1 MSKFDKLNEF
11 LEGELP
17 SSEEQSLFND
27 IASDDK
33 LRGEFKNLLAI
44 GAAVKNNKKAFV
56 KNDKTKKAVFA
67 SLGLSIPVADAVT
80 TAAGSA
86 GAGAA
91 IGYGAKSLFTIGAL
105 SAVATALVMWFM
117 MEPDGDFLKQN
128 TISNEFTQPNLV
140 IELPEEGAAVSNSE
154 YAVVS
159 SRSVDESNIESKN
172 YKALYFSELENNRSL
187 KQSLVQYKGTVSRQ
201 AEEISGYK
209 NDIALLNSEIVDL
222 RQSYKEQ
229 SERSLTN
236 MNALESDLISEMD
249 NLHTEISSQSELISN
264 YENQLKTMNT
274 SAINSDDME
283 IIPMTNRFNNSKWS
297 AEWRGSQTFE
307 MTDVDYSSG
316 NVSQFNNNAVAV
328 MYNFDNGFSFGTEL
342 RQETFQLEFNGD
354 DQNGINYNYTQ
365 EPNFTSLS
373 VFGRQRFDIS
383 QTIDPFAQLTLGGN
397 KIGIVGRAMGGV
409 VYSPYDYLNL
419 TFGLEYNYMSYQYQG
434 VRFGSGKIG
443 VNYGVNIQF

>member
-1 MSKFDKLNEF
+1 
-11 LEGELP
+11 
-17 SSEEQSLFND
+17 
-27 IASDDK
+27 
-33 LRGEFKNLLAI
+33 
-44 GAAVKNNKKAFV
+44 
-56 KNDKTKKAVFA
+56 
-67 SLGLSIPVADAVT
+67 
-80 TAAGSA
+80 
-86 GAGAA
+86 
-91 IGYGAKSLFTIGAL
+91 
-105 SAVATALVMWFM
+105 

>member
-27 IASDDK
+27 IALDEK

-44 GAAVKNNKKAFV
+44 SAAVKNNKKAFV

-67 SLGLSIPVADAVT
+67 SLGLSVPVADAVT
-80 TAAGSA
+80 TAVGSA

-105 SAVATALVMWFM
+105 SAVATAMVMWFM
-117 MEPDGDFLKQN
+117 MEPDGDIIKQN

-140 IELPEEGAAVSNSE
+140 IELPEENTAVSKSD

-159 SRSVDESNIESKN
+159 SRSVDESNTDSED
-172 YKALYFSELENNRSL
+172 YKALYFSELENNRSMERTL
-187 KQSLVQYKGTVSRQ
+187 AQYKGTISRQ

-222 RQSYKEQ
+222 RQSYNEQ
-229 SERSLTN
+229 SKRNLADMT
-236 MNALESDLISEMD
+236 ALESDLISEMD

-264 YENQLKTMNT
+264 YENQLKAMNT
-274 SAINSDDME
+274 SAINSDNME
-283 IIPMTNRFNNSKWS
+283 IIPMVSNHNNSKWS

-307 MTDVDYSSG
+307 ITDVNYSSG
-316 NVSQFNNNAVAV
+316 DVSQFNNNAIAV
-328 MYNFDNGFSFGTEL
+328 MYNFNNGFSFGTEL

-373 VFGRQRFDIS
+373 VFGRQRFDMS
-383 QTIDPFAQLTLGGN
+383 QTLDPFAQLTLGGN

-434 VRFGSGKIG
+434 VRFGSGKVG